1 MQALDT
7 VILLDSLVDHAQNV
21 FASLWI
27 AKEDGREAFQII
39 S

>member
-7 VILLDSLVDHAQNV
+7 VILLDSLVNHAKNV